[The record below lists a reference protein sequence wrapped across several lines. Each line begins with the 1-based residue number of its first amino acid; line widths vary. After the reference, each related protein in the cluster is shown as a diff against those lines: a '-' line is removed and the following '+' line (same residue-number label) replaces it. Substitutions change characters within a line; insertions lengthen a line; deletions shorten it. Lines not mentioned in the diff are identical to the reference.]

1 MSETLKIGYVAS
13 GPSYPMVLNR
23 PTSSLGPIVAPN
35 CMLAW
40 IVILLNQKVYCVK
53 NVYAR
58 ISLNRSFS
66 DTIFQLMW
74 DTKKSENILMCVRC
88 PSTPPWTRL
97 RYQYVLRSDTEG
109 RLHVLHVRPFVSKLK
124 QNAIT
129 MNSNNVSKIFR

>member
-13 GPSYPMVLNR
+13 GPSYPMGLNR

-40 IVILLNQKVYCVK
+40 IVILLNQKVYRV

-66 DTIFQLMW
+66 DTIFQLMC
-74 DTKKSENILMCVRC
+74 DTKKSQNILMC
-88 PSTPPWTRL
+88 
-97 RYQYVLRSDTEG
+97 EE
-109 RLHVLHVRPFVSKLK
+109 
-124 QNAIT
+124 
-129 MNSNNVSKIFR
+129 